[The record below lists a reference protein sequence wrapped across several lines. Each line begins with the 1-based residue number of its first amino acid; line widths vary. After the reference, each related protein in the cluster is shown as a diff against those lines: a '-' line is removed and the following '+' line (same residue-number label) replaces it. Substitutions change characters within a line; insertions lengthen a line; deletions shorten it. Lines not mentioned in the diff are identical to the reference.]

1 MSLMGQPPIRDR
13 RSVSMV
19 QTRTLDFH
27 VECYESHPTFAAL
40 WFGGRV
46 SPAVTQAVHA
56 RNHRLAVRLRQL
68 IAEHLPAAHDQS
80 AAPTEFL
87 STKPISSS
95 SWGIGFL
102 SSRSV
107 RGPQR
112 TDAWS
117 RSVARPLPPPQLA
130 SWPVWTEER
139 TECPTVPVE

>member
-1 MSLMGQPPIRDR
+1 
-13 RSVSMV
+13 MV

-87 STKPISSS
+87 IDEADLLVELGDRVLELAFREGPTADRRVVA
-95 SWGIGFL
+95 IGREAIAAAAARF
-102 SSRSV
+102 
-107 RGPQR
+107 
-112 TDAWS
+112 
-117 RSVARPLPPPQLA
+117 VAG
-130 SWPVWTEER
+130 VD
-139 TECPTVPVE
+139 